1 MTVPDLIVSDAAI
14 LAAARVAEGSP
25 EMTLSDLAGLDV
37 RPDEARPVFAAAAPH
52 IVRDWVQAVLA
63 QYPYITPALLSDLAD
78 DLLTGGN
85 GRDRVGHQ

>member
-25 EMTLSDLAGLDV
+25 EMTISDLADLDV

-52 IVRDWVQAVLA
+52 
-63 QYPYITPALLSDLAD
+63 T
-78 DLLTGGN
+78 
-85 GRDRVGHQ
+85 